1 MTDENFFVEDCGDAR
16 GAGRGWRGC
25 GTGPVVDIGGKHPNL
40 RDAQQHLVSAYGK
53 IIDAEHDR
61 NETLGGHGA
70 RAKQLIME
78 ADEELRAAAN
88 VANETH
94 R

>member
-1 MTDENFFVEDCGDAR
+1 MKISSLKIVGTLVVL
-16 GAGRGWRGC
+16 GAAGVAVAQ
-25 GTGPVVDIGGKHPNL
+25 GPVVDIGGKHPNL
-40 RDAQQHLVSAYGK
+40 RDAQQHLVAAYGK

>member
-1 MTDENFFVEDCGDAR
+1 MKVSSLKIVGTLVVL
-16 GAGRGWRGC
+16 GAAGVAVAQ
-25 GTGPVVDIGGKHPNL
+25 GPVVDIGGKHPNL
-40 RDAQQHLVSAYGK
+40 RDAQQHLVAAFGK
-53 IIDAEHDR
+53 ISDAQHDPH
-61 NETLGGHGA
+61 ETLGGHGD

-94 R
+94 H